1 VPLQVGRPDDD
12 DGLRPVSLVPQQSK
26 YPTVD
31 GVRGVD
37 AVDAGR
43 VQRAAVGDRVG
54 LVVGEWSVGKQL
66 KARLVERQAQRGLFG
81 QLIE

>member
-1 VPLQVGRPDDD
+1 MTTTD
-12 DGLRPVSLVPQQSK
+12 LVLDLSSRSK
-26 YPTVD
+26 RHHPAVD

-37 AVDAGR
+37 AVDAGW

-54 LVVGEWSVGKQL
+54 LVVGERSVGKQL
-66 KARLVERQAQRGLFG
+66 QACLVERQAQRRLFG